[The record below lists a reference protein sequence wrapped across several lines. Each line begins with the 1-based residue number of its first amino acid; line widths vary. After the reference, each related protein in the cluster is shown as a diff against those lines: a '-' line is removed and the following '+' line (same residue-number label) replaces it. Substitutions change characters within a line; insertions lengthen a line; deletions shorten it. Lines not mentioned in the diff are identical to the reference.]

1 LFVAPARL
9 LVELEMAEPVVGV
22 EMRWWWCFG
31 DDEVEVV

>member
-9 LVELEMAEPVVGV
+9 LVELEMAEPGV

-31 DDEVEVV
+31 GDEVEVV